1 MKTDNQLQKD
11 VMDEL
16 EWEPKVDHAHIGV
29 AAQDGVV
36 TLSGHVSTYAAKLAA
51 EAATKRVKGVRGIAE
66 EIDVRFPSQ
75 AKTADPEIAKRII
88 DIFSWNVNVPDE
100 KITVKVENGW
110 VTLNGEVNYH
120 FQREAAR
127 DLASRIGG
135 VKAVVNNVL
144 VKTAPSSFDVR
155 NRIVAALQRS
165 ADLDSDTI
173 IVRSDGGT
181 VKLSGKVHSGYE
193 RRIAERAAWSAPGV
207 NRVVD
212 DITVSH

>member
-1 MKTDNQLQKD
+1 
-11 VMDEL
+11 
-16 EWEPKVDHAHIGV
+16 
-29 AAQDGVV
+29 
-36 TLSGHVSTYAAKLAA
+36 
-51 EAATKRVKGVRGIAE
+51 
-66 EIDVRFPSQ
+66 
-75 AKTADPEIAKRII
+75 
-88 DIFSWNVNVPDE
+88 
-100 KITVKVENGW
+100 
-110 VTLNGEVNYH
+110 
-120 FQREAAR
+120 
-127 DLASRIGG
+127 